1 MMKICIFVR
10 ILWAGGVQRIAFA
23 EAEQL
28 SSKGHSVDLIF
39 LRKVG
44 NLTYNTAIPYTVVYE
59 ETIQDR
65 LSAKLLQRIT
75 RIYAPER
82 GKDATVDLDLIRK
95 FERRRQD
102 YDVII
107 YFDQHAAFFAKYGRK
122 KHKGKIV
129 VYIHETSLKGREGLI
144 PHFVDKRAL
153 KHASAILTH
162 SKFNQDVLSRFGYK
176 NIYLIYPGTD
186 THEQNPPF
194 EQRDDMALSVTMWD
208 WGRKPEVLL
217 NIAEKMNEG
226 QLVLAGSWTDR
237 EYMEDFKRQVK
248 EKNLEKRL
256 IVTGPLEEELLKDYY
271 RHAKVVI
278 RFGYNEAGPGMG
290 SLEGI
295 SYGIPLI
302 INSGIGIKEVVEEGK
317 HCFVVDEKEP
327 IQIVEKLNLLFNDS
341 KTWERIS
348 RNNIA
353 LSKELSWENHG
364 LLLESI
370 LKSVVEKPT
379 QAESR

>member
-1 MMKICIFVR
+1 MKICIFVR
-10 ILWAGGVQRIAFA
+10 ILWTGGVQRTAIA

-28 SSKGHSVDLIF
+28 RSLGHSVDLIF

-44 NLTYNTAIPYTVVYE
+44 NVNYNITVPHEVIYD
-59 ETIQDR
+59 ETIQTR
-65 LSAKLLQRIT
+65 LFANILQKIT
-75 RIYAPER
+75 SIYAPQR
-82 GKDATVDLDLIRK
+82 GKDATVDLDLIHK
-95 FERRRQD
+95 FETRRKN

-107 YFDQHAAFFAKYGRK
+107 YFDQHAAFFAKYG
-122 KHKGKIV
+122 HKRHRDKIV
-129 VYIHETSLKGREGLI
+129 LYIHETSLKGREGLI
-144 PHFVDKRAL
+144 PHFVEKRAL
-153 KHASAILTH
+153 KQASAILTAP
-162 SKFNQDVLSRFGYK
+162 KFVKDVLSRFGYK
-176 NIYLIYPGTD
+176 NIHLIYPGTD

-194 EQRDDMALSVTMWD
+194 EQREDMALSVTMWD
-208 WGRKPEVLL
+208 WGRKPEVFLS
-217 NIAEKMNEG
+217 IAEKMNAG
-226 QLVLAGSWTDR
+226 QLVLAGSWADR
-237 EYMEDFKRQVK
+237 EYMEHFKRQVK
-248 EKNLEKRL
+248 EKNLEERL
-256 IVTGPLEEELLKDYY
+256 IVTGPIEEDLLKDYY
-271 RHAKVVI
+271 HRAKVVI

-302 INSGIGIKEVVEEGK
+302 INSGIGIKEVVDEGK

-327 IQIVEKLNLLFNDS
+327 IQIVEKLSLLFNDS

>member
-1 MMKICIFVR
+1 MSPSLPF
-10 ILWAGGVQRIAFA
+10 
-23 EAEQL
+23 
-28 SSKGHSVDLIF
+28 
-39 LRKVG
+39 
-44 NLTYNTAIPYTVVYE
+44 
-59 ETIQDR
+59 
-65 LSAKLLQRIT
+65 KL
-75 RIYAPER
+75 
-82 GKDATVDLDLIRK
+82 V
-95 FERRRQD
+95 
-102 YDVII
+102 
-107 YFDQHAAFFAKYGRK
+107 
-122 KHKGKIV
+122 
-129 VYIHETSLKGREGLI
+129 S
-144 PHFVDKRAL
+144 
-153 KHASAILTH
+153 
-162 SKFNQDVLSRFGYK
+162 
-176 NIYLIYPGTD
+176 
-186 THEQNPPF
+186 
-194 EQRDDMALSVTMWD
+194 WD
-208 WGRKPEVLL
+208 WGRKPEVFFS
-217 NIAEKMNEG
+217 IAEKMNEG

-237 EYMEDFKRQVK
+237 KYMEHFKRQVK
-248 EKNLEKRL
+248 EKNLEERL
-256 IVTGPLEEELLKDYY
+256 IVTGPLEEDLLKDYY
-271 RHAKVVI
+271 RRAKVVI